1 MIDYGPLR
9 PRRQILFESFNIVR
23 RSFGP
28 RFNRSVRTVAHV
40 TDDLVPR
47 RRTLCK
53 ETVTNSLHVAFDQ
66 KLSRYSQLQPP
77 VAPYLHLNNSA
88 SLPFSSVKFS
98 VSSEPATFNVNDIVL
113 PLIVPE

>member
-1 MIDYGPLR
+1 LIDYRPLR
-9 PRRQILFESFNIVR
+9 PCRQIVLERFNAVR
-23 RSFGP
+23 RSFSK
-28 RFNRSVRTVAHV
+28 RFHASIRTVAHV
-40 TDDLVPR
+40 ANNLMPSGSALR
-47 RRTLCK
+47 K
-53 ETVTNSLHVAFDQ
+53 ETVTHALHVASYQ